1 MILVSG
7 GVAAVVVVS
16 EDHVSSGSCAAG
28 VAKRTI

>member
-7 GVAAVVVVS
+7 GVAVVVVS
-16 EDHVSSGSCAAG
+16 EDHVSSGSSAAG